1 MTPNEEL
8 EMFARLGGRFEQ
20 WLEEEYLTNVKY
32 LVSATDP
39 IAVRRAQGVAAFI
52 EKLKN
57 AIAKGKSLR

>member
-1 MTPNEEL
+1 MTPQEEL

-20 WLEEEYLTNVKY
+20 WLDDEYTSNIKY

-52 EKLKN
+52 EKLKS
-57 AIAKGKSLR
+57 AIAKGKTLR